1 MGVDEQETVEVA
13 GARMTATAQ
22 LFWRES
28 DAMHALLV
36 KRADELTGCT
46 EGSPEEAE
54 LGCVVDLIEAYER
67 KRWPQGKVAGGK
79 G

>member
-1 MGVDEQETVEVA
+1 MGVDEQKAVEVL

-36 KRADELTGCT
+36 KRADVLTGCRSAEDEELRTLT
-46 EGSPEEAE
+46 EVIETYEA
-54 LGCVVDLIEAYER
+54 
-67 KRWPQGKVAGGK
+67 KRWPTGKDAGGK